1 VANGSP
7 FAHRDFRFLLIGQT
21 TSQFGTQ
28 VSAVAIPLLAVL
40 TLHASPFEVGLISAS
55 STLAFALIG
64 LPAGA
69 WLDRWPRRPVLIAGD
84 VARALL
90 LASIPVAEALDALSV
105 AQLVSVS
112 LLAGFARVFFDV
124 GYQSY
129 LPSVIGKDQVLTGN
143 SAMEL
148 LRASGQ
154 IAGPGIGGVLVSLI
168 GAAAVV
174 FVDAGTFVVSAITLF
189 AIRSRER
196 IHEVGARRTPLRAQI
211 AEGVAFV
218 ARNRVLR
225 SVAIA
230 SGLSNFGFAIASAVN
245 MIFLSRTLGLSAPA
259 IGVILAAGAA
269 TVMAGA
275 ACTPHLSRLVGS
287 ARIIWLSLTV
297 TGPLSLIGVLAQ
309 PGRLVVL
316 VVVGSAAGEFG
327 QIVYAITSVSVRQRL
342 CPDRMLGR
350 VNATT
355 RVMIMGLFPLGALIG
370 GGLGDLIGARPTLAV
385 SGVAVLVS
393 PVPVYLAL
401 RRTRA
406 VEDLPPWEE
415 SPNGG
420 PQM

>member
-1 VANGSP
+1 VAVGSP
-7 FAHRDFRFLLIGQT
+7 FAQRDFRLLLTGQT

-28 VSAVAIPLLAVL
+28 ISAVAIPLLAVL

-90 LASIPVAEALDALSV
+90 LASIPLAEALDALSV

-129 LPSVIGKDQVLTGN
+129 LPSVVGKDQVLTGN
-143 SAMEL
+143 SAVEL

-168 GAAAVV
+168 GAAAVL

-196 IHEVGARRTPLRAQI
+196 IHEVDARRTPLRAQI
-211 AEGVAFV
+211 TEGVAFV

-225 SVAIA
+225 SIAIA
-230 SGLSNFGFAIASAVN
+230 SGLSNFGFAIASSVN

-259 IGVILAAGAA
+259 IGVVLAAGAA

-287 ARIIWLSLTV
+287 ARIIWLSLAV
-297 TGPLSLIGVLAQ
+297 TGPLSLLGVLAQ

-342 CPDRMLGR
+342 CPDRMLSR

-355 RVMIMGLFPLGALIG
+355 RVMIMGLFPLGALMG
-370 GGLGDLIGARPTLAV
+370 GGLGDLVGARPTLAV
-385 SGVAVLVS
+385 SGVAVLAA

-401 RRTRA
+401 RRTRE
-406 VEDLPPWEE
+406 VEDLPPWEQ
-415 SPNGG
+415 SPNPG
-420 PQM
+420 PPM